1 MARPLRRWPPEPRA
15 ARARAVRRCRLQ
27 RKGFREPGAADR
39 SDRLCRSAARD
50 GQDSRA
56 ARNESRAGSRGGAAR
71 RDAGSGLPMPHPWPA
86 GARHG
91 WRTRTLW
98 SVVPP
103 GTGRREDA
111 APRARRLPHAIQ
123 LLEGVAEFREHQHRL
138 ANAIQ
143 KPEQQALLRLAP
155 RRVVRR
161 RDDGGEPTALPAG
174 ILQTRRCE
182 DGVRRLIR
190 GILLRFVVRE
200 RQGRLV
206 FKSAAWARLRAGRA
220 GGGRRQRAS
229 RRSTTPVS

>member
-1 MARPLRRWPPEPRA
+1 MALPLRRWPLEPRA

-56 ARNESRAGSRGGAAR
+56 ARNESRAGSRSGLAR
-71 RDAGSGLPMPHPWPA
+71 RDAGSDLPTPHPWPA

-91 WRTRTLW
+91 WRTRTPW

-111 APRARRLPHAIQ
+111 APRARRLPQVRYNCSRVSRNSVNTSTGSRTRFRNRSSRRCFDSCRAA
-123 LLEGVAEFREHQHRL
+123 LSADEMMAESQ
-138 ANAIQ
+138 
-143 KPEQQALLRLAP
+143 
-155 RRVVRR
+155 RRSR
-161 RDDGGEPTALPAG
+161 PTSSRPGAARTASGASSAG
-174 ILQTRRCE
+174 IL
-182 DGVRRLIR
+182 I
-190 GILLRFVVRE
+190 RFVARE

-206 FKSAAWARLRAGRA
+206 FESAA
-220 GGGRRQRAS
+220 
-229 RRSTTPVS
+229 